1 MKGLVGII
9 LGIVMLLAGCGRSV
23 DSRLS
28 LADSLIDEQA
38 DSAYVVLKGVN
49 TDELTRS
56 SDKAYYALL
65 YTQAQYKNFDSIPND
80 SLINIAL
87 HHYSDNHNRELNTR
101 TLIYKGAVMQE
112 LGNETEAM
120 EWYKRAEDNASPD
133 DYMNLGQA
141 NLRMAMLYALNYAD
155 NDETLEKERRALRY
169 FRKAGSKSYE
179 LMCLSSIG
187 GGYRQCN
194 MDSAYYYLHQAITLA
209 KELKDD
215 NQLYSCTEM
224 LARAYNED
232 SLYAESK
239 ALSLDYLANNG
250 TDHIDDDIYYDLAY
264 SYAKIGMAD
273 SAQFYFDKT
282 AEHPQEDSKIVMRIF
297 VKETISLLKGEYDDA
312 YNYGIVLNQISEQ
325 IVAENK
331 PKEIENQDRLFSSRK
346 YHNQNI
352 KLARNQKIYIILIV
366 ISFIV
371 VIVLVIIVYR
381 RKLLHKKEIREYE
394 QLIIQ
399 YKKEKSQEEKEYELT
414 KKLELQQIAKY
425 NIQILNEIN
434 TCVVNFSENPEHFL
448 KRLKNIKE
456 ELQKQNNTFWS
467 VLRKI
472 VNETYDNVL
481 TKIEKEY
488 PNLSEDDVKI
498 ISMMYMD
505 FSLLTISVCMGFTN
519 EKSIYQRKKRIA
531 QKMNLTISL
540 DEFCSANKCC

>member
-49 TDELTRS
+49 ADELTRS
-56 SDKAYYALL
+56 SDRAYYALL

-87 HHYSDNHNRELNTR
+87 HHYSDNHNRELYTR

-141 NLRMAMLYALNYAD
+141 NLRMSVLYALNYAD
-155 NDETLEKERRALRY
+155 NDETLEKERRALYY
-169 FRKAGSKSYE
+169 FRKAESKRYE
-179 LMCLSSIG
+179 LMCLGGLG

-215 NQLYSCTEM
+215 NRLYLSTEM

-282 AEHPQEDSKIVMRIF
+282 AEHLDEAMNVTRLIVYSLITECENNYTEAHKYNKTADSLAYKIIQTGKSIRMESINNRYDLEKITNEKESQSILFYRLLFVLLIIGVFALILIHRKHTIKIENAKALINSLHQEKEILLSIKDKISISSK
-297 VKETISLLKGEYDDA
+297 
-312 YNYGIVLNQISEQ
+312 VL
-325 IVAENK
+325 AEN
-331 PKEIENQDRLFSSRK
+331 
-346 YHNQNI
+346 H
-352 KLARNQKIYIILIV
+352 
-366 ISFIV
+366 
-371 VIVLVIIVYR
+371 
-381 RKLLHKKEIREYE
+381 
-394 QLIIQ
+394 
-399 YKKEKSQEEKEYELT
+399 
-414 KKLELQQIAKY
+414 
-425 NIQILNEIN
+425 
-434 TCVVNFSENPEHFL
+434 
-448 KRLKNIKE
+448 
-456 ELQKQNNTFWS
+456 
-467 VLRKI
+467 
-472 VNETYDNVL
+472 
-481 TKIEKEY
+481 
-488 PNLSEDDVKI
+488 
-498 ISMMYMD
+498 
-505 FSLLTISVCMGFTN
+505 FSLLNDLVDCSYVYANQPEMFVKRFNEIIEKGKPKSHFWQMLYIYIDENSNNFITNLRKEYTELKEDDIKVISMLCCGYSALEISLYLGYVNNTY
-519 EKSIYQRKKRIA
+519 IYKKKKLIA
-531 QKMNLTISL
+531 KKLALSTSL
-540 DEFCSANKCC
+540 DEFLKDHIIEKEKSR